1 MMKHPTTCVQPA
13 SLKRPRQDDAWAQ
26 QRAEALTRQIG
37 VFAQQKQLQK
47 ALDTYQQL
55 VDAGL
60 PPSGYTFSNLIN
72 AHIMSGDV
80 AGAERL
86 LADMRAAGF
95 APNVVVYTTLLKGHC
110 AVGDVHAAAELLR
123 QMTSATP
130 PVVPD
135 IRACN
140 TFLRGCIRVGDLGAA
155 RWAWG
160 EMASWRVTPD
170 HTAHVNMARLRSQG
184 LYLGELRA
192 MLREAAPAA
201 DGAGAVPP
209 GAHAVRLPRQNS
221 CKFWEEGRCERG
233 ANCKFW
239 HDPKVVQ
246 RDAAQQQAE
255 ARAARL
261 AQLVSLAHAA
271 ALLGRSAACRHAMTS
286 AEALLAQH
294 QQPAASSTSATTDG
308 DTEAWGDEESTSTA
322 FRRAEMAR
330 EVARLRSYLDGSGG
344 GGGGAQPPPL
354 SRYYRRAFVFSSRLL
369 AEGDGPYF
377 DADKLP
383 PAPPLRRS
391 GGSGGG
397 VGGGA
402 HAEVCARLLT
412 ALRLT
417 FGLEQASRLGVASL
431 ELCAR
436 RLGRAVSSHGR
447 LRWRRIFGTGK
458 GGSGSSRGSG
468 TGSGDLP
475 VKLEV
480 ASGTG
485 DWVVAQALAEAG
497 RAHWAALELRHDRV
511 YDIFSRMVL
520 RAVPNLAVI
529 GGDAAQ
535 VLRRHVAPR
544 SVSHVFVNFP
554 EPPHRAIGRGSGIDE
569 SAANALALLTPA
581 FFRDMRRVLVPGGR
595 ITILSDN
602 ERYVH
607 ALAAMA
613 AALRAADEPATAPRL
628 LGSVAL
634 SSAHRFELVDGVH
647 VYSGMPTAEAGHAVL
662 EQSYFDRFWEH
673 GQHTGRH
680 YLVLERLE
688 V

>member
-1 MMKHPTTCVQPA
+1 MMKRSTTCVEVQ
-13 SLKRPRQDDAWAQ
+13 SKRPRQDDAWAL

-47 ALDTYQQL
+47 ALDTYHQL
-55 VDAGL
+55 LEAGL

-80 AGAERL
+80 AGAEHL
-86 LADMRAAGF
+86 LAEMQSAGF

-110 AVGDVHAAAELLR
+110 AVGDVHAAAEVLR
-123 QMTSATP
+123 RMTSATP

-201 DGAGAVPP
+201 DGAAAVPP
-209 GAHAVRLPRQNS
+209 GAHAVRQPRQNS

-239 HDPKVVQ
+239 HDPKVAQ
-246 RDAAQQQAE
+246 RGAAQQQAE

-261 AQLVSLAHAA
+261 VQLVSLAHAA

-286 AEALLAQH
+286 AEALLTQL
-294 QQPAASSTSATTDG
+294 QQPAAASAHAATDD
-308 DTEAWGDEESTSTA
+308 DTGAWGDEESTSTV

-330 EVARLRSYLDGSGG
+330 EVTRLRAYLRGA
-344 GGGGAQPPPL
+344 AQPPPL
-354 SRYYRRAFVFSSRLL
+354 GRYYQRAFVFSSRLL
-369 AEGDGPYF
+369 SEGDGPYF
-377 DADKLP
+377 DAAKLP

-391 GGSGGG
+391 GGGGSGEDG
-397 VGGGA
+397 GGGA
-402 HAEVCARLLT
+402 HAEVCGRLLT

-417 FGLEQASRLGVASL
+417 FGLEQAARLGVASL
-431 ELCAR
+431 EQSAR
-436 RLGRAVSSHGR
+436 RLGRAVSSRGR
-447 LRWRRIFGTGK
+447 LRWRRIFGAGK
-458 GGSGSSRGSG
+458 GGSGGGSG
-468 TGSGDLP
+468 GGGGGGAELP

-544 SVSHVFVNFP
+544 SVAHVFVNFP

-581 FFRDMRRVLVPGGR
+581 FFRDMRRVLAPGGR

-607 ALAAMA
+607 ALAAIA
-613 AALRAADEPATAPRL
+613 AALREADEPATAPRL